1 MINWLLREKLG
12 EEKNLLIIGLVISYT
27 LLSCDN
33 NYILLKQKVV
43 HVNKSLWILKFE
55 LVWLRV
61 LFFYW

>member
-55 LVWLRV
+55 LDRKSVV
-61 LFFYW
+61 